1 MNKLLL
7 SIGLGMALVSS
18 AFAGL
23 ISSNVSS
30 GTSVLSSARR
40 QFYQVTVYSTTA
52 NLINFY
58 DASNTALTYVT
69 LPYYRSTNLVQSVTS
84 LTTNGVFTYDIY
96 TNSVYS
102 HTTNQYL
109 IQTNIYVGGNYRTN
123 ILMAQSTNQYPL
135 AYSIVVPAGTVATL
149 SAVDANFING
159 IAVTATNT
167 ATVVIYTRD

>member
-58 DASNTALTYVT
+58 DASNTALTYVV
-69 LPYYRSTNLVQSVTS
+69 PSYYRSTNLTVTVTT
-84 LTTNGVFTYDIY
+84 LTTNGVFTYD
-96 TNSVYS
+96 TS
-102 HTTNQYL
+102 TQYL
-109 IQTNIYVGGNYRTN
+109 IQTNTFVNGNYRTN